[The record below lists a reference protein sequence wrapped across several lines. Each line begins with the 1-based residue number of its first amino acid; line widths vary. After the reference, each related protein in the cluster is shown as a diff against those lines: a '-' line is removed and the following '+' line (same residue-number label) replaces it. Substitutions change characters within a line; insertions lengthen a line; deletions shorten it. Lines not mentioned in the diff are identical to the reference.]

1 MSSIVRDLARARA
14 AFDKPTLALL
24 SRRKW
29 APLVLAIFTS
39 QFTRE
44 RSRIPADRFHVQVET
59 VLDELR
65 LHGHEVPDKPARDLC
80 REWVAD
86 RWLSLTSNEAN
97 VEEYALTSHAQ
108 EALDYVERLAGDR
121 ALFGESRIMTILDAA
136 RRCATEATPD
146 REDRLR
152 RLNDQIEKLTT
163 ERDRIAAGGDI
174 PTASDDRMHDEY
186 LNLHSLLAA
195 LPSDFMRVSEA
206 VKEIHR
212 SIIADFRADE
222 RRSGEVLDDYLARA
236 DRLMNDSL
244 EGRAFTGAVE
254 LLRDDDLLESF
265 AADLDAIL
273 AHDFAS
279 TRLTGADRTNLRRT
293 VTGIR
298 TGLEVVLQQRRRL
311 SGTLRTHMAR
321 HDPLRDKELDEALRQ
336 CGYELGRWMETAG
349 PRAKVAVDH
358 LALPLIEVGH
368 LRERLYDPA
377 DHTPPPPLRDP
388 DEEEGFDGLSFDDLR
403 KQGGPDLRGLRAAID
418 AWLDE
423 TGSVT
428 LAEVFANLPDRLR
441 RPVEILGLIH
451 LAVTDS
457 GVEPTE
463 DTPVAAFE
471 TIRPDGAHRVF
482 RAPALTV
489 TATTETTGTPD
500 LEGADR

>member
-1 MSSIVRDLARARA
+1 MSGIRRDLARARA

-24 SRRKW
+24 SRRKS

-44 RSRIPADRFHVQVET
+44 QSRIPADRFHVQVET
-59 VLDELR
+59 ALDELR
-65 LHGHEVPDKPARDLC
+65 LHGHEVPDKTARDLC

-86 RWLSLTSNEAN
+86 RWLSLTSNEVN
-97 VEEYALTSHAQ
+97 VEEYALTSHGQ

-163 ERDRIAAGGDI
+163 ERDRIATGGDI
-174 PTASDDRMHDEY
+174 LTASDDRMHDEY

-206 VKEIHR
+206 VKEMHR

-236 DRLMNDSL
+236 DRLMSDSL
-244 EGRAFTGAVE
+244 EGRAFTGAVQ
-254 LLRDDDLLESF
+254 LLRDDDLLESL

-273 AHDFAS
+273 AHDFAT
-279 TRLTGADRTNLRRT
+279 TRLTGADRTNLRRA

-298 TGLEVVLQQRRRL
+298 TGMEVVLQQRRRL

-349 PRAKVAVDH
+349 PRAKVSLD
-358 LALPLIEVGH
+358 LGLPLIEVGH

-377 DHTPPPPLRDP
+377 DHTPPPPLQDP
-388 DEEEGFDGLSFDDLR
+388 DDDEGLDGMSFDDLR

-428 LAEVFANLPDRLR
+428 LAEVFASLPESLR

-451 LAVTDS
+451 LAVTDAQVDPPAS
-457 GVEPTE
+457 
-463 DTPVAAFE
+463 TPVAAFE
-471 TIRPDGAHRVF
+471 TIRPNGERRVF
-482 RAPALTV
+482 RAPALTL
-489 TATTETTGTPD
+489 TTPPAGDPEPE
-500 LEGADR
+500 EGAAR